1 MSRLQ
6 VKREAAL
13 IASCI
18 ALLCLA
24 SCSPKPQSSE
34 ARQKTLNEMKG
45 PEVDSIKGA
54 LLKQVD
60 SAVAAGDFGRALST
74 MKQILD
80 KEPDNAELILK
91 YADLLR
97 RNGAFEDAIK
107 AYSGVLSK
115 NPSSLDALE
124 GKALSLLANGDLTG
138 AGTQFGEVL
147 KVEPKRWRSL
157 NAIGILFALK
167 NMDSEANSYFNEALV
182 QSNNS
187 ASVLNNIGLSKAFK
201 RDYEG
206 AVETLMQARSKLG
219 EESPDLRR
227 INLNLALVYGIMGR
241 LDEVQ
246 RVSEKYLS
254 QEQLYNNLGFYAIL
268 SKDENLAK
276 TYLNMALTQSPKY
289 YERAWNNLDMIS
301 SGRTAQDTGLPQFK
315 VQ

>member
-6 VKREAAL
+6 VKKGAVL

-18 ALLCLA
+18 AVLCIT

-34 ARQKTLNEMKG
+34 ARKKTLNEMKG

-60 SAVAAGDFGRALST
+60 SAVVAGDYGRALST

-107 AYSGVLSK
+107 AYGNVLSK
-115 NPSSLDALE
+115 TPSSLDAME

-201 RDYEG
+201 RDYSG
-206 AVETLMQARSKLG
+206 AVETLMLARAKLSQD
-219 EESPDLRR
+219 SPDLRR

-241 LDEVQ
+241 LDDVQ

-254 QEQLYNNLGFYAIL
+254 QEQLFNNLGFYAIL

-289 YERAWNNLDMIS
+289 YDRAWNNLEMIS
-301 SGRTAQDTGLPQFK
+301 SGRTSQETGLPQFK